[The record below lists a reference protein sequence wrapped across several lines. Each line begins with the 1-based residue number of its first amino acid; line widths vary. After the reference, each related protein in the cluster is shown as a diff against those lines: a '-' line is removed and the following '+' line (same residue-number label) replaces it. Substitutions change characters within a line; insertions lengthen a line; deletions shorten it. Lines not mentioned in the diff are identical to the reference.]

1 MKQMMVKK
9 KNILVEKSTIK
20 YNQRMMIKL
29 LVAGMK
35 LEDIAE
41 RLNVSTSRC
50 KRWLQREDVMKA
62 LEEKT
67 QEFATEDSKKR
78 KKRLD
83 FISSELYEALLEKVA
98 KGHLKRMGSKN
109 LMKFQLEYEKE
120 SRSQNPPS
128 TQRVDVSVKFGI
140 EELVQKYKNSNSLNY
155 ETKGERVIDITPPKQ
170 LEAPKEE
177 GEKDG

>member
-1 MKQMMVKK
+1 MKQMIIKK
-9 KNILVEKSTIK
+9 KNILIEKTGIK

-78 KKRLD
+78 KRRLD
-83 FISSELYEALLEKVA
+83 FISSELYEALLEKVS

-120 SRSQNPPS
+120 SRAQNPPS
-128 TQRVDVSVKFGI
+128 TQKVDVNVKFDL

-155 ETKGERVIDITPPKQ
+155 DSKKEKIIDITPPKQ
-170 LEAPKEE
+170 LEEPKE
-177 GEKDG
+177 GDKDVH